1 MRAMQQNEQKLTYKT
16 DKQPKRKKA
25 ATGKLVGVKW
35 CKIHKEWLIKSLIN
49 PKGTKLN
56 IVINNEKKYIFFTA
70 HFN

>member
-16 DKQPKRKKA
+16 DKQPKRKKKK
-25 ATGKLVGVKW
+25 TGKLVGVKW
-35 CKIHKEWLIKSLIN
+35 CKIHKEQLIKSLIN

-70 HFN
+70 HFK